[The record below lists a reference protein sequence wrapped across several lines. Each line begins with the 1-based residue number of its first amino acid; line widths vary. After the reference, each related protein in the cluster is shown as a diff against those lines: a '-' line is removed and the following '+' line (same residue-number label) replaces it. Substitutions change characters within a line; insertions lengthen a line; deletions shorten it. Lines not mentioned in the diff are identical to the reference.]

1 VAASVLQVGDTVRI
15 GPGQAFA
22 ADARVVQGSTW
33 VEEALL
39 TGESKPLARHVNDR
53 VLSGSHNL
61 RQTVDVVVTA
71 VGDATV
77 YAQTVALMASAA
89 LSKPRLARLADR
101 LAKPFLWFVLIAA
114 FGAAAWAWPVNPG
127 HALMVAVS
135 VLIVTCPCALSLA
148 TPAAMLAAA
157 GNLARHGVLI
167 RDLQS
172 LQALA
177 EVDMVVWDKTGT
189 LTTDAQS
196 VLRIHT
202 PQGAGVPDAQ
212 GQWSTESLT
221 AWSLAAAL
229 AQHSLHPMS
238 RALDTLGG
246 AHWPTRSVSEHPGLG
261 LQGDVWCAGQWQRC
275 VLGSWSF
282 GQTQMHSSP
291 GAQDQ
296 AHAPQP
302 MEAGVHLWGEAGWL
316 ASFEV
321 SETLRTDAAQAM
333 RRLEAMGLQIQV
345 LSGDRHSAVA
355 TVAQRLGLRPDQVR
369 GGMNPQ
375 AKLDQLRAWQAQG
388 HRVAMVGDGFNDMPV
403 LAAAHASIAVGQSVP
418 LARARSDA
426 VVRGEHLWPVVQ
438 TLALARHTMA
448 VVRHNLC
455 WAALYNAVCIPLAV
469 YGWMP
474 AWLAGAGMALSSLAV
489 VLNALQLAHDRA
501 LLPVD

>member
-1 VAASVLQVGDTVRI
+1 
-15 GPGQAFA
+15 
-22 ADARVVQGSTW
+22 
-33 VEEALL
+33 
-39 TGESKPLARHVNDR
+39 
-53 VLSGSHNL
+53 
-61 RQTVDVVVTA
+61 
-71 VGDATV
+71 
-77 YAQTVALMASAA
+77 
-89 LSKPRLARLADR
+89 
-101 LAKPFLWFVLIAA
+101 
-114 FGAAAWAWPVNPG
+114 
-127 HALMVAVS
+127 
-135 VLIVTCPCALSLA
+135 
-148 TPAAMLAAA
+148 
-157 GNLARHGVLI
+157 
-167 RDLQS
+167 
-172 LQALA
+172 
-177 EVDMVVWDKTGT
+177 
-189 LTTDAQS
+189 
-196 VLRIHT
+196 
-202 PQGAGVPDAQ
+202 
-212 GQWSTESLT
+212 
-221 AWSLAAAL
+221 
-229 AQHSLHPMS
+229 
-238 RALDTLGG
+238 
-246 AHWPTRSVSEHPGLG
+246 
-261 LQGDVWCAGQWQRC
+261 
-275 VLGSWSF
+275 
-282 GQTQMHSSP
+282 
-291 GAQDQ
+291 
-296 AHAPQP
+296 
-302 MEAGVHLWGEAGWL
+302 MEAGVHLWGAAGWL

-355 TVAQRLGLRPDQVR
+355 AVAQRLGLRPDQVR

-418 LARARSDA
+418 LARARSDS